1 MKDTEII
8 KKWKSGLNKELLAKI
23 YRREYNQ
30 GIKIIRA
37 NVRHRHDGRYITNF
51 EALKYVENVIYKYL
65 KENMKIK

>member
-37 NVRHRHDGRYITNF
+37 NVRHRNDGRYITNF
-51 EALKYVENVIYKYL
+51 EALKYVENVIYRYL
-65 KENMKIK
+65 KRKYEN

>member
-51 EALKYVENVIYKYL
+51 EALKYVENIIYKYL